1 MVISMKQALREKGR
15 PLPSSLFAAILY
27 VVMFVIYSINAPSAI
42 TLGGITDLLNN
53 TIVLAIASAGLTLII
68 LAAELDLSSVGVIAV
83 SNVLVA
89 TVSTKMPAG
98 TIGSLLLVCLV
109 GLLVGLV
116 NGWLVAFL
124 GLQSLACTLGT
135 MIMCQGIALVILDA
149 PGGEVAAFI
158 MNRLTDTVFGMIP
171 VAGLILAVVV
181 LAWLLFRRTR
191 LGIAIYAVGTD
202 AVASHLTG
210 IDVKG
215 TKLRV
220 FALAGVAYGLAGY
233 LLSAQT
239 GTGDPR
245 VSNSF
250 LLYVFAAVAIG
261 GTSLGGGRGGVFGS
275 VIGAGILTVMQKLL
289 FAVGVADFYTN
300 IFSGLIMVVAILFG
314 NLSAILTRR
323 QRIPLTRPADRGY
336 SAQ

>member
-1 MVISMKQALREKGR
+1 MNQTSRDRRR
-15 PLPSSLFAAILY
+15 PLPSSLFAALLY
-27 VVMFVIYSINAPSAI
+27 VVMFVIYAINAPSAI
-42 TLGGITDLLNN
+42 TLLGITDLLNN
-53 TIVLAIASAGLTLII
+53 TIVLAIAAAGLTLVI

-83 SNVLVA
+83 SNVIVA
-89 TVSTKMPAG
+89 TVSTKIPAG
-98 TIGSLLLVCLV
+98 PFVSLLLVCSV
-109 GLLVGLV
+109 GLLVGLI

-135 MIMCQGIALVILDA
+135 MIMCQGVALVILDA

-158 MNRLTDTVFGMIP
+158 MNRLTDTVFGIIP
-171 VAGLILAVVV
+171 VAGVILAAVV
-181 LAWLLFRRTR
+181 LGWLLLRRTR

-210 IDVKG
+210 INVKR
-215 TKLRV
+215 TKLGV
-220 FALAGVAYGLAGY
+220 FGLAGIAYGLAGY
-233 LLSAQT
+233 MLSAQT

-261 GTSLGGGRGGVFGS
+261 GTSLGGGRGGVIGG

-314 NLSAILTRR
+314 NLSAILTLR
-323 QRIPLTRPADRGY
+323 QRVPLIRRPNREY
-336 SAQ
+336 SVH